1 MDYTIEINNKTLELP
16 PYTLAVIEKIEKV
29 EKNTNSP
36 SATLKNKV
44 KAMYDFVVEF
54 VGKEETE
61 EAIGIMQEVDINT
74 LNIAY
79 LSILRAYTKPLED
92 FEMEQHNDSIRAL
105 NDTEMAKLGE
115 TLSKFENIANQIQ
128 TQGKKFHK

>member
-1 MDYTIEINNKTLELP
+1 MNYSIEINNKTLELK
-16 PYTLAVIEKIEKV
+16 PYTLSVMEKIEKV
-29 EKNTNSP
+29 EKNTNSNV
-36 SATLKNKV
+36 AMRTKIKT
-44 KAMYDFVVEF
+44 MYDFVVEF

-61 EAIGIMQEVDINT
+61 ETIGVMEEVDINT
-74 LNIAY
+74 LNITY

-92 FEMEQHNDSIRAL
+92 FEMEQHQESMRAL